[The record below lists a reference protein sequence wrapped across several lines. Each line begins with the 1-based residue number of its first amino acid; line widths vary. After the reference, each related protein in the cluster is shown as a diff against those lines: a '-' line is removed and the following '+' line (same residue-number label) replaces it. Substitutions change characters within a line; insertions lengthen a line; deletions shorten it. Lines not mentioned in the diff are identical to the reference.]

1 MNNMQMYSAA
11 KANLVWLLSPF
22 RGEAVRR
29 GTAFVML
36 GIALPRLP
44 FWPGPAPVYPLEILS
59 GDLFGWLTLANA
71 IALVVTGRR
80 WRLTWIGRSAALV
93 AFATWMLL
101 AFATTSWTSR
111 FIDVAFAWAMW
122 GEMTAQ
128 EGRP

>member
-1 MNNMQMYSAA
+1 MRER
-11 KANLVWLLSPF
+11 LIWLFRPF

-36 GIALPRLP
+36 GVAIPRLP
-44 FWPGPAPVYPLEILS
+44 FWPGPDPAYPLGILS
-59 GDLFGWLTLANA
+59 SDLFGWLTLANA
-71 IALVVTGRR
+71 VVLILTARR
-80 WRLTWIGRSAALV
+80 WRLTWVGRTAALV
-93 AFATWMLL
+93 AFATWVLL

-128 EGRP
+128 EGQP